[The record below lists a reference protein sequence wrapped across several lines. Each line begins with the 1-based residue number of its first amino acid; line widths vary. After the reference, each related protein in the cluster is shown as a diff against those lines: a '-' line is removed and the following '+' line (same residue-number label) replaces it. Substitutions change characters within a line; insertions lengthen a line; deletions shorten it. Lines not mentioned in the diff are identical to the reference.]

1 MVDMVVPRARLRQ
14 TIADLCRI
22 LTKAPP
28 APIPPPRQALP
39 APEEAASV
47 E

>member
-1 MVDMVVPRARLRQ
+1 VPRAKLRQ

-28 APIPPPRQALP
+28 APLPPPRPSLP
-39 APEEAASV
+39 APAEAEIV